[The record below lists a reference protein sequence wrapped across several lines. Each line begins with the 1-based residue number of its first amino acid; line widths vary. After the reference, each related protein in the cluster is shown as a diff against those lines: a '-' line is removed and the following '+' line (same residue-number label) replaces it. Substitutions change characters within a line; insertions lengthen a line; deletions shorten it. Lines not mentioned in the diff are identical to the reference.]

1 MVFRIAETSSCLK
14 NERKFFN
21 KKNRKDQSCWVE
33 KGKANTKWENF
44 SDRNFPESDSK
55 GYFVCPGNVFTSY
68 LFTKLHRYLQKK
80 QIRLRSSMSVEVPMA
95 KVPQENCKRFWY
107 F

>member
-44 SDRNFPESDSK
+44 SDGNIPESDSK
-55 GYFVCPGNVFTSY
+55 GYFRVSRKSFYELLIYKIAPIFAEETNSSKKLNVSRGSTGEGA
-68 LFTKLHRYLQKK
+68 TGKL
-80 QIRLRSSMSVEVPMA
+80 
-95 KVPQENCKRFWY
+95 
-107 F
+107 